1 MSPLAASASIDAA
14 ASRPLL
20 EVADLVKHFPVRRG
34 LLKRTVAHVRA
45 VDGVSFELAPGE
57 TLCLVGESGCGKSTV
72 GRLILRLIDPTA
84 GSVRLNGEDIT
95 TLSRS
100 EMRQKRKSLQI
111 VFQDPYASLNPRM
124 TAGRIVGEPIENF
137 GGMTAADR
145 ETRVGDLFERVGLR
159 RDAMR
164 RYPFEF
170 SGGQRQRLGLARALA
185 LNPSVIVAD
194 EPVSA
199 LDVSVQA
206 QVLNLMMD
214 LQADLKLAY
223 LFISHDLGVVEHIAD
238 RVAVMYLGRI
248 VEIAEKEQLFAAPRH
263 PYTRALLS
271 AAPIPDPKAR
281 RERIVLEGDVPSP
294 MTPPSGCHF
303 HTRCPFAFDR
313 CRSESPVLRDAA
325 AGGHRV
331 ACHLDA

>member
-137 GGMTAADR
+137 GGMTTADR

-303 HTRCPFAFDR
+303 HTRCPFAFER
-313 CRSESPVLRDAA
+313 CRSESPVLRDAGA
-325 AGGHRV
+325 SGQRV

>member
-137 GGMTAADR
+137 GGMTTADR

>member
-1 MSPLAASASIDAA
+1 MSSLALSADAA
-14 ASRPLL
+14 AKPLL

-34 LLKRTVAHVRA
+34 LLKRTVASVRA
-45 VDGVSFELAPGE
+45 VDGVSFDLAPGE

-84 GSVRLNGEDIT
+84 GSVRLDGEDIT

-100 EMRQKRKSLQI
+100 QMRQQRQSLQI

-137 GGMTAADR
+137 GLMSAAER
-145 ETRVGDLFERVGLR
+145 GTRVGDLFERVGLR

-248 VEIAEKEQLFAAPRH
+248 VEIAEKERLFAAPRH

-313 CRSESPVLRDAA
+313 CRSESPTLRDAG